1 MIAVSKSLNGL
12 SVMTGKAQTLSF
24 LKFGEVPQE
33 TLLIACNFS
42 DKLQHLEWGCPHPGL
57 WHVVFDSDS
66 LITVEREHQAA
77 PNLPLIMVVNQG
89 KLTPFLFQL
98 IASV

>member
-1 MIAVSKSLNGL
+1 M
-12 SVMTGKAQTLSF
+12 
-24 LKFGEVPQE
+24 
-33 TLLIACNFS
+33 
-42 DKLQHLEWGCPHPGL
+42 
-57 WHVVFDSDS
+57 VFDSGS
-66 LITVEREHQAA
+66 HAGEHQAA